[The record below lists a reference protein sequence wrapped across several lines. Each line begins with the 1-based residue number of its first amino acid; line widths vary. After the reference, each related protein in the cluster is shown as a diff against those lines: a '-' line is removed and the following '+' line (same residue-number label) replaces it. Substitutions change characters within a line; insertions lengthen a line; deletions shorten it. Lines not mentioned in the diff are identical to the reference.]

1 MKCPFCNSEDTKVV
15 DSRSFM
21 DGYSIKRR
29 RECINCQKRFTTYEK
44 VEEIPLYIVKKDKRR
59 EKFDRNKLLRGLT
72 AATIK
77 RNISREDLETFVL
90 EIEKTIQNSLQN
102 EISTKDLGEMVM
114 ERLLEIDQVA
124 YVRFVSVYKEFNDIK
139 SFIEI
144 VEKISDSSNNKER
157 QEKD

>member
-15 DSRSFM
+15 DSRAFM
-21 DGYSIKRR
+21 DGNSIKRR

-44 VEEIPLYIVKKDKRR
+44 IEEMPLYVVKKDKRR

-77 RNISREDLETFVL
+77 RNISREELDTFVL
-90 EIEKTIQNSLQN
+90 EIEKSIQNSLQN
-102 EISTKDLGEMVM
+102 EISTQELGEMIM
-114 ERLLEIDQVA
+114 EKLLYIDEVA

-144 VEKISDSSNNKER
+144 VEKINDKKER
-157 QEKD
+157 KDS